1 MKFFSDL
8 SVKESS
14 RIFYKEPNYIRKSSP
29 KEYLSLALGATLYM
43 PAFKEGIL
51 DIILNNKYK
60 RLTSMVLCLEDSVP
74 EERVEEAEK
83 NLIYVLSKFTRYIE
97 ENKCIKGNKFIEENM
112 PLIFVRVRNVE
123 QFKRISENKKIFY
136 PLTGFNFPKFDS
148 TNGEEYIKILKDI
161 NKDMSYNLYAM
172 PILESKNIIYKESR
186 LEELIKVKKI
196 LNSYKSNVLNIRI
209 GGTDFL
215 GLYSIRRQV
224 DNSIYDIGV
233 VKDCIADIVNI
244 FGRSEEEYTI
254 SGPVWEYF
262 DTNSDNRIFK
272 PYLRQSSFVE
282 YLGKSGLRKRD
293 YYLEKC
299 IDGLI
304 KEVVLDK
311 ANGLIGKTI
320 IHPSHISIVN
330 ALYVVTKEEYDDA
343 RFIVE
348 SSRGGAY
355 KSRYNNKMNEVSPH
369 LNWAKKILRRAHVY
383 GVFNEN
389 RSYLDLL

>member
-8 SVKESS
+8 PVKEIS
-14 RIFYKEPNYIRKSSP
+14 RIFYKEPSYIRKSSP

-83 NLIYVLSKFTRYIE
+83 NLIDVLSKLTHCIE
-97 ENKCIKGNKFIEENM
+97 ENKCIKGNKSIEENM

-123 QFKRISENKKIFY
+123 QFKRISENRKNFY

-148 TNGEEYIKILKDI
+148 TNGEEYLKILKDI

-196 LNSYKSNVLNIRI
+196 LDAYKSNVLNIRI

-215 GLYSIRRQV
+215 GLYAIRRQV

-233 VKDCIADIVNI
+233 VKDCIADIVNM
-244 FGRSEEEYTI
+244 FGRAEEEYTI

-262 DTNSDNRIFK
+262 NTNPDNRIFK
-272 PYLRQSSFVE
+272 PQLRQSPFVE
-282 YLGKSGLRKRD
+282 HLGESGLKKRD
-293 YYLEKC
+293 YYVEKC

-343 RFIVE
+343 RFIIE
-348 SSRGGAY
+348 SNKGGAY
-355 KSRYNNKMNEVSPH
+355 KSRYNNKMNEVNPH
-369 LNWAKKILRRAHVY
+369 LNWANKILRRAHVY
-383 GVFNEN
+383 GVFNEDK
-389 RSYLDLL
+389 SYVDLL